1 MILARIGDMMDES
14 QFMILLEGNF
24 DGEEMLTEH

>member
-14 QFMILLEGNF
+14 QFMILLEGKF
-24 DGEEMLTEH
+24 GGEEMLTGH